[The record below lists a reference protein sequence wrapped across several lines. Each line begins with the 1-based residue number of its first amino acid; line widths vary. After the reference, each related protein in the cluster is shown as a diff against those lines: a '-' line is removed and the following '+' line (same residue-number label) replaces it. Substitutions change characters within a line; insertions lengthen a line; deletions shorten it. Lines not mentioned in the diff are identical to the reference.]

1 MPAMSVLEMATL
13 GGARVLGLEDELGS
27 LEPGKRA
34 DVVVIRRDGLH
45 AQPQVGI
52 DPIAQIVYEHRASD
66 VDSVIID
73 GRVLVRGGEFT
84 ELDPMEISARANDS
98 AKRVLARAEL
108 VNG

>member
-13 GGARVLGLEDELGS
+13 GGARALGLEDELGS

-84 ELDPMEISARANDS
+84 ELDPMEIRARANDS

>member
-13 GGARVLGLEDELGS
+13 GGARTLGLEDELGS

-34 DVVVIRRDGLH
+34 DVIVIRRDGLH
-45 AQPQVGI
+45 TQPQVGD
-52 DPIAQIVYEHRASD
+52 DPIAQLVYEHRASD

-84 ELDPMEISARANDS
+84 ELDPTEIRARASGS
-98 AKRVLARAEL
+98 AERVLARAEL
-108 VNG
+108 ASG